1 MTTDLFK
8 RIDLSAIYPPLRA
21 KVVQLAENCRKRGV
35 EYWAISGYRSPEEQA
50 KLYFQGRTL
59 PGPKVTNAKPFTS
72 YHNYGLA
79 VDFVMDTDIKRD
91 GLQPNWDIKSYAV
104 LAEEAKKLGLE
115 AGYYWTQFK
124 DAPHIQLPLSTSKI
138 KLLELEA
145 LYKKGGIPAVWAHL
159 DKFKW

>member
-1 MTTDLFK
+1 MSDLFK

-21 KVVQLAENCRKRGV
+21 KVVELAENCRKRGV
-35 EYWAISGYRSPEEQA
+35 DYWAISGYRSPEEQA

-79 VDFVMDTDIKRD
+79 VDFCKDSDKKRD
-91 GLQPNWDIKSYAV
+91 GLQPDWDVKEYAV
-104 LAEEAKKLGLE
+104 LAEEAKKIGLE
-115 AGYYWTQFK
+115 AGYYWLSFK
-124 DAPHIQLPLSTSKI
+124 DPPHVGLFITQHKI
-138 KLLELEA
+138 KLFQLEE